1 MAAVAVPARF
11 RARVWKTGNSLVV
24 TVPHWLV
31 KLLELEEGD
40 SLELELVC
48 VLAAEDLGAERAATA
63 LLNGGRGEG
72 MGDPSVHTL
81 CYVEKCPKCGEPGV
95 LQEWRGIYWIR
106 HRVGR
111 CYVTRLIKRGWRPC
125 EELWGRETRSGLA
138 EGPAE

>member
-1 MAAVAVPARF
+1 MKF
-11 RARVWKTGNSLVV
+11 KARVWRTGNSLVV

-31 KLLELEEGD
+31 ELLELEEGD
-40 SLELELVC
+40 LV
-48 VLAAEDLGAERAATA
+48 VLDLLAIEDLGAERAVMAM
-63 LLNGGRGEG
+63 LNGGRSERKG
-72 MGDPSVHTL
+72 GDPPVRTL

-125 EELWGRETRSGLA
+125 QLSNEATRREE
-138 EGPAE
+138 